1 MEAIALYDY
10 EAQQEGQLSIKKG
23 DTITN
28 VKKVCSGNICPEQCK
43 SINCAVCM
51 KVIDDCYRL

>member
-28 VKKVCSGNICPEQCK
+28 VKKVCSEYLPWTMQ
-43 SINCAVCM
+43 INKLCSVYES
-51 KVIDDCYRL
+51 DRWWL